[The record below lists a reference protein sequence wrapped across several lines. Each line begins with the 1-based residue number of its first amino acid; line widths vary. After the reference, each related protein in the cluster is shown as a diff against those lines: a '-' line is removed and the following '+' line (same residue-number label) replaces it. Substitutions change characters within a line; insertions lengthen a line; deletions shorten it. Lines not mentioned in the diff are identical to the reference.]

1 MFIVPDKPR
10 WTKDFLRFLPLKS
23 QFLLSGNVRDRYPR
37 LGAQG
42 ELTILPLVAYLGA
55 ELVEAGIER
64 VIAYD
69 PARGFRM
76 PPISGR
82 DLKAGQAY
90 FAGQGIAF
98 DSAGAAPASIEKFF
112 ELSAKLV
119 TAAPE
124 PTAVIIDFAARMIVH
139 PERLIDNEHRG
150 FTGALVSGLSAE
162 PKVHPKTRQPYYNPL
177 IFIVE
182 KEGDLPDWLAVNN
195 PRLRHIPVPKPD
207 HLIRRAV
214 AAKLMKTLEGAASAE
229 PAALTKAEDAFV
241 DGTEGL
247 LAVDIVNIVQLSR
260 SEGLTATDTAEA
272 VRRYKLGV
280 TEDLWRRID
289 RQKLKGAEEF
299 VRAHVKGQDHAV
311 QHMLDIVKRA
321 ATGIGG
327 ARGGRPRGVAFLA
340 GPTGTGKTELAKTI
354 TRLLFGDESAY
365 IRFDMSEFSAEH
377 SDQRLIGAPPGYI
390 GYNTGGELTNAI
402 RQKPFSVVLFDEIEK
417 AHPRILDKFL
427 QILDD
432 GVLTSGRGER
442 VYFSE
447 SLIIF
452 TSNLGMTRAL
462 LDGSRTANVDAN
474 EPLDEIRL
482 KVRAEIERHFKLEI
496 ARPEILNRIGENVIV
511 FDFIRQPVAQE
522 ILQLMVDRVLED
534 VKTGQQLAISFTPE
548 ASASLS
554 ELCLRDLSNGGRGI
568 RNQVEVHLVNPLARA
583 LFALDPKPGARISIT
598 SLAHERG
605 ITALTLSH

>member
-76 PPISGR
+76 PPIPGR

-229 PAALTKAEDAFV
+229 PAALHRRPRTPLSTAPRAFSPWISS
-241 DGTEGL
+241 TL
-247 LAVDIVNIVQLSR
+247 CS
-260 SEGLTATDTAEA
+260 S
-272 VRRYKLGV
+272 
-280 TEDLWRRID
+280 
-289 RQKLKGAEEF
+289 
-299 VRAHVKGQDHAV
+299 
-311 QHMLDIVKRA
+311 RA
-321 ATGIGG
+321 AAKASPPRT
-327 ARGGRPRGVAFLA
+327 RRRP
-340 GPTGTGKTELAKTI
+340 
-354 TRLLFGDESAY
+354 SA
-365 IRFDMSEFSAEH
+365 
-377 SDQRLIGAPPGYI
+377 
-390 GYNTGGELTNAI
+390 
-402 RQKPFSVVLFDEIEK
+402 
-417 AHPRILDKFL
+417 
-427 QILDD
+427 
-432 GVLTSGRGER
+432 
-442 VYFSE
+442 
-447 SLIIF
+447 
-452 TSNLGMTRAL
+452 
-462 LDGSRTANVDAN
+462 
-474 EPLDEIRL
+474 
-482 KVRAEIERHFKLEI
+482 
-496 ARPEILNRIGENVIV
+496 
-511 FDFIRQPVAQE
+511 
-522 ILQLMVDRVLED
+522 
-534 VKTGQQLAISFTPE
+534 AIS
-548 ASASLS
+548 SA
-554 ELCLRDLSNGGRGI
+554 
-568 RNQVEVHLVNPLARA
+568 
-583 LFALDPKPGARISIT
+583 
-598 SLAHERG
+598 
-605 ITALTLSH
+605 